1 MSSTFNHYSVLKN
14 ETIQNILPTQML
26 LTHIEKKSLET
37 LNFVD
42 ATLGGGGHAEILISN
57 IINNPFLKNYK
68 KNFIFFDQDINAI
81 EYSRNKLKK
90 YTQEERNLNI
100 FYENTNFRDIKKI
113 IDSKFKGEKIH
124 ALYADFGVSSPQLDI
139 GQRGFSIMHSGP
151 LDMRMNINS
160 ELTAKKILEQYS
172 EEDLTKIFFD
182 YGEEPKA
189 RKLAKA
195 IIFDRKKGFLPL
207 ESTTQFADYVKRVL
221 AYPNS
226 RVHPATRTFQA
237 LRIEVNQE
245 LDAIHNL
252 LEDIPKIASSF
263 AKVAFIS
270 FHSLEDRLVK
280 HAMRNWQK
288 GKNANEKMNTQ
299 KEFHLPLHM
308 QLLLEE
314 NQTKGFGKEIPRGGI
329 TASDEE
335 CNENSRSRS
344 ARLRCFEFS
353 NIKED

>member
-1 MSSTFNHYSVLKN
+1 MNSTFKHFSVLKN
-14 ETIQNILPTQML
+14 ETIINILPTESL
-26 LTHIEKKSLET
+26 LHYFKKNSLET
-37 LNFVD
+37 INFVD
-42 ATLGGGGHAEILISN
+42 ATLGGGGHAEELLKKIISN
-57 IINNPFLKNYK
+57 PELKNFK

-81 EYSRNKLKK
+81 DHASKKLKN
-90 YTQEERNLNI
+90 YSLENENLNI
-100 FYENTNFRDIKKI
+100 FYENSNFRKLKEILN
-113 IDSKFKGEKIH
+113 SKFKGEKIH
-124 ALYADFGVSSPQLDI
+124 SLYADFGVSSPQLDI

-151 LDMRMNINS
+151 LDMRMDVSS
-160 ELTAKKILEQYS
+160 ELTAKKILQLYS
-172 EEDLTKIFFD
+172 EEELTKIFFD

-195 IIFDRKKGFLPL
+195 IVTDRKKDLLPL
-207 ESTTQFADYVKRVL
+207 ENTTQFADYVKRVL
-221 AYPNS
+221 SYPNS

-245 LDAIHNL
+245 LESIQNL
-252 LEDIPKIASSF
+252 LADIPKIVSSY
-263 AKVAFIS
+263 AKVGFIS

-288 GKNANEKMNTQ
+288 GKNADEKMNTQ

-308 QLLLEE
+308 QLLIEE
-314 NQTKGFGKEIPRGGI
+314 NNNKGFGKEIPRGGI
-329 TASDEE
+329 TASNEE